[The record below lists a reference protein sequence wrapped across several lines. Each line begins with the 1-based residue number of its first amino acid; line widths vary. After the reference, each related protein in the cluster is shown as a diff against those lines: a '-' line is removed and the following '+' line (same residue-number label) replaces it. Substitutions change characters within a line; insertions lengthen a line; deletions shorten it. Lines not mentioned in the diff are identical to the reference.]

1 MTNREFYNAIVN
13 GTMNDEIKA
22 FASEAIVKLDE
33 RNAKRNSR
41 PSKTAIANEPI
52 KAEILKLFVE
62 NEKLLASEVGATIG
76 ISTQKASALL
86 RQLVE
91 SGNLSVSEVKVAKK
105 GLQKAYGLTK

>member
-1 MTNREFYNAIVN
+1 MTLRDMLTEVVN
-13 GTMNDEIKA
+13 GNLTDEVVAKA
-22 FASEAIVKLDE
+22 TEEIAKLDE

-41 PSKTAIANEPI
+41 PSKTALANEPI

>member
-52 KAEILKLFVE
+52 KEEILKLFAE
-62 NEKLLASEVGATIG
+62 NQKLLASEVGTALN

-91 SGNLSVSEVKVAKK
+91 SEKLSVSETKVAKK
-105 GLQKAYGLTK
+105 GVQKIYRIK

>member
-62 NEKLLASEVGATIG
+62 NEKLLASEVGTALN

-91 SGNLSVSEVKVAKK
+91 SEKLSVSETKVAKK
-105 GLQKAYGLTK
+105 GVQKIYRIK

>member
-52 KAEILKLFVE
+52 KEEILKLFAE
-62 NEKLLASEVGATIG
+62 NQKLLASEVGTALN

-91 SGNLSVSEVKVAKK
+91 NGKLSVSETKVAKK
-105 GLQKAYGLTK
+105 GVQKIYGIK

>member
-41 PSKTAIANEPI
+41 PSKTALANEPI
-52 KAEILKLFVE
+52 KEEILKLFAE
-62 NEKLLASEVGATIG
+62 NQKLLASEVGTALN

-91 SGNLSVSEVKVAKK
+91 SEKLSVS
-105 GLQKAYGLTK
+105 